1 MSTNTSENRT
11 INKNEIQH
19 LIAKRTA
26 KELSGPCTVNLG
38 IGIPTLVAEYIH
50 DESIYL
56 HTENGLL
63 GVTDVEEQDIDPNLV
78 NAGKLP
84 VGEAIGASYFNS
96 ADSFAMIRGGHIDVA
111 ILGVLQVDQTGV
123 IANWAV
129 PGKNI
134 MGVGGAM
141 DLLVGAKKVI
151 LAMTHTNKDGSS
163 KIVKECTYPITSTR
177 HVDTIITE
185 LAVFEVGNQTLRL
198 VELMPGVT
206 IEEVRAKT
214 EAEFIE
220 QLGVE
225 S

>member
-1 MSTNTSENRT
+1 
-11 INKNEIQH
+11 
-19 LIAKRTA
+19 
-26 KELSGPCTVNLG
+26 ELTGPCTVNLG

-50 DESIYL
+50 DDNVFL

-63 GVTDVEEQDIDPNLV
+63 GVTDVVEEDIDPNLV

-163 KIVKECTYPITSTR
+163 KILKECTYPITSTR
-177 HVDTIITE
+177 SVDLIITE
-185 LAVFEVGNQTLRL
+185 LAVFKVVDQSLRL
-198 VELMPGVT
+198 IELMPGVR

-214 EAEFIE
+214 EADFIA
-220 QLGVE
+220 G
-225 S
+225 

>member
-1 MSTNTSENRT
+1 MSTPTLD
-11 INKNEIQH
+11 KKAIQH
-19 LIAKRTA
+19 LIAQRAA

-38 IGIPTLVAEYIH
+38 IGIPTLVAEYIK
-50 DESIYL
+50 DENVFL
-56 HTENGLL
+56 HTENGML

-84 VGEAIGASYFNS
+84 VGEARGASYFNS

-141 DLLVGAKKVI
+141 DLLVGARKVI
-151 LAMTHTNKDGSS
+151 LAMAHTNKDGSS
-163 KIVKECTYPITSTR
+163 KILKKCTYPITSTR
-177 HVDTIITE
+177 SIDMIITE
-185 LAVFEVGNQTLRL
+185 LAVFKVVDRQLKL

-206 IEEVRAKT
+206 IDEVREKT
-214 EAEFIE
+214 EAAFIE
-220 QLGVE
+220 
-225 S
+225 

>member
-1 MSTNTSENRT
+1 MSRRLLD
-11 INKNEIQH
+11 KQDVQH
-19 LIAKRTA
+19 LIAKRAA
-26 KELSGPCTVNLG
+26 KELTGPCTVNLG

-50 DESIYL
+50 EDTIFL

-63 GVTDVEEQDIDPNLV
+63 GVTDVEEKDIDPNLV

-96 ADSFAMIRGGHIDVA
+96 ADSFAMIRGGHVDAA

-151 LAMTHTNKDGSS
+151 VTTTHTDKNGKS
-163 KIVKECTYPITSTR
+163 KILKECTYPITSTR
-177 HVDTIITE
+177 SVDVIITD
-185 LAVFEVGNQTLRL
+185 LAVFEVVDKQLKL
-198 VELMPGVT
+198 IELMPDVT
-206 IEEVRAKT
+206 IEEVREKT
-214 EAEFIE
+214 EAEFIY
-220 QLGVE
+220 
-225 S
+225 

>member
-1 MSTNTSENRT
+1 MSTREKT
-11 INKNEIQH
+11 IVDKKEIQH
-19 LIAKRTA
+19 LIAKRAA
-26 KELSGPCTVNLG
+26 KELEGPCIVNLG

-50 DESIYL
+50 DENVFL

-63 GVTDVEEQDIDPNLV
+63 GVTDVEEQDMDPNLV

-151 LAMTHTNKDGSS
+151 LAMTHTNKDGSR
-163 KIVKECTYPITSTR
+163 KILKECTYPITSTR
-177 HVDTIITE
+177 SVDKIITE
-185 LAVFEVGNQTLRL
+185 LAIFEVVNKTLRL

-206 IEEVRAKT
+206 IEEVREKT
-214 EAEFIE
+214 EADFIDS
-220 QLGVE
+220 LGDV
-225 S
+225 